1 MFQIFKQFENKVDKL
16 DVDKILPVPVD
27 LSKLSD
33 AVKNDFVKKNV
44 YNAKIKNIEDKMPN
58 ITNLA
63 TKTAANAKIIE
74 VKGEILNISNLA
86 TKTALNA
93 VENKNPSASNL
104 VKKTDYKTKINENEK
119 KTTHHNFDRYITA
132 PELNELTSARS
143 KQTNLASK
151 SDIANFL
158 NKTDFNNELKDVT
171 SNKNQLNELS
181 KKFRAIS
188 TKGFTKDSINTFS
201 ILNGAKYFLFQEY
214 FKIT

>member
-1 MFQIFKQFENKVDKL
+1 M
-16 DVDKILPVPVD
+16 
-27 LSKLSD
+27 
-33 AVKNDFVKKNV
+33 KK
-44 YNAKIKNIEDKMPN
+44 KKP
-58 ITNLA
+58 
-63 TKTAANAKIIE
+63 
-74 VKGEILNISNLA
+74 G
-86 TKTALNA
+86 
-93 VENKNPSASNL
+93 ASNL
-104 VKKTDYKTKINENEK
+104 VKKTDYNTKINENEK

-132 PELNELTSARS
+132 PEFNELTSARS

-158 NKTDFNNELKDVT
+158 NKTDFNNKLKDVT

-201 ILNGAKYFLFQEY
+201 ILNGAKYIFFQEY